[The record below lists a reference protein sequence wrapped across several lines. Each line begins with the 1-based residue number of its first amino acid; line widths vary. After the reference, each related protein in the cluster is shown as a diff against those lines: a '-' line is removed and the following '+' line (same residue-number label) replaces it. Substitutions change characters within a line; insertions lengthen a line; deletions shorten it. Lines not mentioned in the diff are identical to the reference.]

1 MFPNEQLNST
11 EKIQLK
17 KDKFELKRNTSRPT
31 RSDPKASIEIVN
43 TKDLPTVKE
52 QPQCVVGS
60 ETWLLT
66 ELEKRWRVK
75 VTFLRSERYCRQDPK
90 GGKLLVYPYEL
101 LTLLTTF
108 SLVYVL
114 KLANLTLKRQAYYT
128 ELSTAVYAKTSYDDF
143 EEMQLNLFATAEL
156 DSVITLPLYRST
168 EYSPSTL
175 VVIEQNSVLDF
186 NPTLETLNMWLDA
199 ITKEGLV
206 DFSGYQAWLK
216 GHHVSTV
223 EQFKLHLLL
232 KKLMQLEA
240 KLATSAAVLYTDGD
254 RSGFFALD
262 AALLT
267 HKMIDREVLDTI
279 LLRHPVLSQT
289 FLHLSSCYKR
299 GRFALCFTES

>member
-1 MFPNEQLNST
+1 MKFHKRKQQLARLK
-11 EKIQLK
+11 KIQLK
-17 KDKFELKRNTSRPT
+17 KDKFELKRNTSKPT

-60 ETWLLT
+60 ENWLLS

-90 GGKLLVYPYEL
+90 G
-101 LTLLTTF
+101 
-108 SLVYVL
+108 VYVL